1 MPPES
6 VQTPVA
12 AGWNPLR
19 LPNDDPRKI
28 LGVAVA
34 LCLVCAVL
42 VSSAAVLLKPLQ
54 ERNQA
59 LALKRQVLAV
69 AGFPTAAGTD
79 IEQLFRERIDM
90 RIVTL
95 DTGDYDNHID
105 PAQFDARD
113 AARDPATSR
122 PLDRKED
129 LAGIK
134 RRARHAPVYLVKE
147 DGQLQRIILPV
158 HGYGLWSTMYG
169 LLALAGDGRTI
180 TGITF
185 YEHAETPGLGD
196 AIVDSGWQASFV
208 DKLAYD
214 DEGQPRIT
222 VIKGSVKPESPEAR
236 YQVDGISGATL
247 TSNGV
252 TRLLHFWLSQQ
263 GYGPY
268 LEKLR
273 RTGGTP

>member
-6 VQTPVA
+6 GPTPVT
-12 AGWNPLR
+12 GSWNPLR

-42 VSSAAVLLKPLQ
+42 VSSTAVLLKPLQ

-59 LALKRQVLAV
+59 LALKRQIIAV
-69 AGFPTAAGTD
+69 AGFPTTGAD
-79 IEQLFRERIDM
+79 IEQLFQEHIDT
-90 RIVTL
+90 RIVVL
-95 DTGDYDNHID
+95 DSGDYNDNID
-105 PAQFDARD
+105 PTQFDARA
-113 AARDPATSR
+113 AARDPASSR
-122 PLDRKED
+122 PLQRKED
-129 LAGIK
+129 IAGIK
-134 RRARHAPVYLVKE
+134 RRAQHAPVYLVKA
-147 DGQLQRIILPV
+147 DGHLQRIILPV

-196 AIVDSGWQASFV
+196 AIVDPDWQAGFV

-214 DEGQPRIT
+214 DTGVPRIS

-273 RTGGTP
+273 RSGGHS

>member
-28 LGVAVA
+28 LAVAVA

-69 AGFPTAAGTD
+69 AGFPTAGTD

-95 DTGDYDNHID
+95 DSGDYDDRID
-105 PAQFDARD
+105 PAQFDGRA

-122 PLDRKED
+122 PLDREED

-134 RRARHAPVYLVKE
+134 RRARHAPVYLVRGN
-147 DGQLQRIILPV
+147 GQLQRVILPV

-169 LLALAGDGRTI
+169 LLALSGDGRTI

-196 AIVDSGWQASFV
+196 AIVDPDWQSGFV

-222 VIKGSVKPESPEAR
+222 VIKGSVKPGSPAAR

-252 TRLLHFWLSQQ
+252 TRLLHFWLSRQ

-273 RTGGTP
+273 RTGDTS